1 MDIMDDPFCTNG
13 WSNAHIL
20 PNMVSSLVTFMLE
33 FKESVEQVLQGK
45 TTYLAYVLLWKLF
58 LVPNNYC
65 RNCKKQNWLV
75 TTMAC
80 CHVPFLCCPTALRGL
95 SSVLMLCCTVTIL

>member
-45 TTYLAYVLLWKLF
+45 TTYLAYVLL
-58 LVPNNYC
+58 
-65 RNCKKQNWLV
+65 
-75 TTMAC
+75 
-80 CHVPFLCCPTALRGL
+80 
-95 SSVLMLCCTVTIL
+95 